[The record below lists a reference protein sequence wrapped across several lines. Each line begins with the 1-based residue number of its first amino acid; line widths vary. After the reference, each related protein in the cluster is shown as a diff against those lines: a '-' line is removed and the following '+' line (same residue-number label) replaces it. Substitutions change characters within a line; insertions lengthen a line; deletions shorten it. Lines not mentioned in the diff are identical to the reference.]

1 MNKKIRW
8 SFYFVF
14 NSSLAPGY
22 VWHCQILEHAGNEM
36 MRTFKVLP

>member
-14 NSSLAPGY
+14 TSSLGPGY
-22 VWHCQILEHAGNEM
+22 VWHCHILEHAGIEM
-36 MRTFKVLP
+36 MRSV